1 MKVLPIIIGIIGILV
16 AIGVMTFV
24 ARANVVRE
32 TAKCEA
38 KGGALIM
45 SASRYVCLR
54 AEVIK

>member
-1 MKVLPIIIGIIGILV
+1 MKVLPIIIGILV
-16 AIGVMTFV
+16 AIGAMVFVFV

-38 KGGALIM
+38 KGGTLLM
-45 SASRYVCLR
+45 SGSRYVCLR